1 MKRYYFLLL
10 LAAVIAGCGGG
21 GDSKPRNSG
30 SSTQTTKQ
38 SRPQLKVEDAILTFD
53 GIGSV
58 ANTAMSNVQGKI
70 TYQILSSTPS
80 DVVQIDDGQ
89 LQILRPGT
97 ASIKVTDSSPTYET
111 SEATFTITVDK
122 GTNADLSANDVSL
135 NASETEGRSLV
146 VRGQKGS
153 LSYAV
158 ESGSEHLIQVNTDG
172 RVFAIGKSGTA

>member
-10 LAAVIAGCGGG
+10 LAAVIAGCGGGG

-58 ANTAMSNVQGKI
+58 ANTTMSNVQGTI
-70 TYQILSSTPS
+70 TYQVLSSTPS

-89 LQILRPGT
+89 IQI
-97 ASIKVTDSSPTYET
+97 
-111 SEATFTITVDK
+111 
-122 GTNADLSANDVSL
+122 
-135 NASETEGRSLV
+135 
-146 VRGQKGS
+146 
-153 LSYAV
+153 
-158 ESGSEHLIQVNTDG
+158 
-172 RVFAIGKSGTA
+172 